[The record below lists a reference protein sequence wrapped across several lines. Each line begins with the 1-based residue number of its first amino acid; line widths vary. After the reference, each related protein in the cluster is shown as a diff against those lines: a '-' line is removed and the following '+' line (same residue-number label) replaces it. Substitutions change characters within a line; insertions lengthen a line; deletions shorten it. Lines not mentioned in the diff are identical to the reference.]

1 MVTEAFTYDDFL
13 LLPNHSSVL
22 PGTVKLHT
30 KLSRSINI
38 NLPIISAAMDTVTE
52 SAMSIALAQR
62 GSLGVIH
69 KNLSI
74 QSQVQEVSMVKRA
87 ANGIVRNPETLS
99 IDATLGDA
107 LKKMEEKKVSSFPI
121 IDQAKKVVGIVTN
134 RDIRFEKNVDKPVKS
149 FMTKDIITVKDH
161 ASLDETKELF
171 RKNKIEKLIIVDDQ
185 KHLKGLVC
193 IKDILNDDAFPL
205 ASKDK
210 DGRLRVGA
218 AFGTG
223 DFEMERVK
231 NLIEAQVDI
240 LILDTAH
247 GHHESVL
254 QMAKKVKKLYPHVD
268 LMAGNIATA
277 DAAEAL
283 IKVGVDAV
291 KVGIGAGSICTTRIV
306 TGVGSPQATAVKEVF
321 EVTKKAGIPLVADG
335 GIKNSGD
342 IVKALALGAS
352 TVMLGSMF
360 AGTDEAPGEVFVHN
374 GISYKSYR
382 GMGSVAAMKRGSKDR
397 YFQMDVEKSTKLVP
411 EGIEGALPLKGSI
424 SETLHQINGGIRS
437 AMGYLGAKDIAELQK
452 KARFVRISR
461 AALNESHVHDVLMT
475 KEAPNYKR

>member
-1 MVTEAFTYDDFL
+1 MINEAFTYDDFL
-13 LLPNHSSVL
+13 LLPNHSTVL

-38 NLPIISAAMDTVTE
+38 NIPIISAAMDTVTE

-74 QSQVQEVSMVKRA
+74 ESQVQEVSMVKRA
-87 ANGIVRNPETLS
+87 ANGIVRNPETLP
-99 IDATLGDA
+99 INATLGDA

-121 IDQAKKVVGIVTN
+121 INREKKVAGIVTN

-149 FMTKDIITVKDH
+149 FMTKNIITVKDN
-161 ASLDETKELF
+161 ASLEETKELF
-171 RKNKIEKLIIVDDQ
+171 RKNKVEKLIIVDDQ
-185 KHLKGLVC
+185 RHLKGLIC

-210 DGRLRVGA
+210 EGRLRVGA
-218 AFGTG
+218 AFSTG
-223 DFEMERVK
+223 ERELERVK
-231 NLIEAQVDI
+231 KLIEAQVDL

-247 GHHESVL
+247 GHHETVL
-254 QMAKKVKKLYPHVD
+254 QMVKKVKSLYPTVD

-277 DAAEAL
+277 DGAEAL
-283 IKVGVDAV
+283 IKAGVDAV

-306 TGVGSPQATAVKEVF
+306 TGVGSPQASAIKEAF

-352 TVMLGSMF
+352 SVMLGSML
-360 AGTDEAPGEVFVHN
+360 AGTNEAPGEVFVHN

-382 GMGSVAAMKRGSKDR
+382 GMGSVAAMKKGSKDR
-397 YFQMDVEKSTKLVP
+397 YFQMDEKNTKLVP
-411 EGIEGALPLKGSI
+411 EGIEGALPLKGPI

-437 AMGYLGAKDIAELQK
+437 AMGYMGAKDIEELQK
-452 KARFVRISR
+452 RARFVRISR
-461 AALNESHVHDVLMT
+461 ASLNESHVHDVLMT